1 MMRRLL
7 SDRQEEVFLE
17 KMPAPVPAPS
27 PEDRP
32 VIEFRD
38 VSIFFDDL
46 AHPVLDRIS
55 FKVYKG
61 EMRIILGPTGSG
73 KSTILRLTIGLL
85 RPDHGQ
91 IFLNGHEI
99 TAMSEDEILRLR
111 QRIGVV
117 FQEDALFTSLTVA
130 ENVAYR
136 LLEQGY
142 ALEDVEDEVRRTL
155 RLVGLEHAYGMMPSE
170 LSGGM
175 SRRTAIARALVGNP
189 ELILYD
195 SPLSGLDPVIGRRIS
210 RLAMRLRDLYN
221 VTSIWIT
228 QNMDEVRY
236 LASHFYER
244 TDEGKLLFRRESNR
258 FCLINTKILM
268 LAHGRVIFDGA
279 DELFWGSH
287 DPRIRQFLP

>member
-1 MMRRLL
+1 MRGWPTPDSQDEMKRPTPPP
-7 SDRQEEVFLE
+7 D
-17 KMPAPVPAPS
+17 
-27 PEDRP
+27 DRP
-32 VIEFRD
+32 VIEFRE
-38 VSIFFDDL
+38 VSIAFDD
-46 AHPVLDRIS
+46 PPRQVLDRVS

-85 RPDHGQ
+85 RPDEGQ
-91 IFLNGHEI
+91 IFVNGREI
-99 TAMSEDEILRLR
+99 TALPEEELLKLR
-111 QRIGVV
+111 QKIGVV

-142 ALEDVEDEVRRTL
+142 ALDDVDAEVRRTL
-155 RLVGLEHAYGMMPSE
+155 RLVGLEHAYGMMPNE

-175 SRRTAIARALVGNP
+175 SRRTAIARALVGDP
-189 ELILYD
+189 EIILYD
-195 SPLSGLDPVIGRRIS
+195 SPLAGLDPVIGRRIS
-210 RLAMRLRDLYN
+210 RLAMRLRDLRG
-221 VTSIWIT
+221 VTSLWIT

-244 TDEGKLLFRRESNR
+244 TADGRLLFRRESER

-268 LAHGRVIFDGA
+268 LAQGRVIFDGA
-279 DELFWGSH
+279 DELFWSAR
-287 DPRIRQFLP
+287 DPQIRQFLP

>member
-1 MMRRLL
+1 MMRSL
-7 SDRQEEVFLE
+7 FLGRHDIATE
-17 KMPAPVPAPS
+17 DTGSAGPPS
-27 PEDRP
+27 PLADRP
-32 VIEFRD
+32 VIEFRE
-38 VSIFFDDL
+38 VSISFDD
-46 AHPVLDRIS
+46 PPRRILDRIS

-85 RPDHGQ
+85 RPDEGQ
-91 IFLNGHEI
+91 IFLNGQEI
-99 TAMSEDEILRLR
+99 TAMTEEEILQLR

-142 ALEDVEDEVRRTL
+142 ALEDVEDDVRRTL

-175 SRRTAIARALVGNP
+175 SRRTAIARALVGDP
-189 ELILYD
+189 EIILYD

-210 RLAMRLRDLYN
+210 RLAMRLRDLHG
-221 VTSIWIT
+221 VTSMWIT

-244 TDEGKLLFRRESNR
+244 TTDGRLLFRREGDQ

-268 LAHGRVIFDGA
+268 LAEGHVIFDGA
-279 DELFWGSH
+279 DELFWNAR
-287 DPRIRQFLP
+287 DPHIRQFLP

>member
-1 MMRRLL
+1 MRSLFPGRHDIATEDTG
-7 SDRQEEVFLE
+7 SAG
-17 KMPAPVPAPS
+17 PPS
-27 PEDRP
+27 PLADHP
-32 VIEFRD
+32 VIEFRE
-38 VSIFFDDL
+38 VSISFDD
-46 AHPVLDRIS
+46 PPRRVLDRIS

-85 RPDHGQ
+85 RPDEGQ
-91 IFLNGHEI
+91 IFLNGQEI
-99 TAMSEDEILRLR
+99 TAMAEEEILKLR

-142 ALEDVEDEVRRTL
+142 ALEEVEDDVRRTL

-175 SRRTAIARALVGNP
+175 SRRTAIARALVGDP
-189 ELILYD
+189 EIILYD

-210 RLAMRLRDLYN
+210 RLAMRLRDLHG
-221 VTSIWIT
+221 VTSMWIT

-244 TDEGKLLFRRESNR
+244 TTDGRLLFRREGDR

-268 LAHGRVIFDGA
+268 LAEGRVIFDGA
-279 DELFWGSH
+279 DELFWNAR
-287 DPRIRQFLP
+287 DPHIRQFLP

>member
-7 SDRQEEVFLE
+7 PHRQEDALE
-17 KMPAPVPAPS
+17 TARAPALAPS

-38 VSIFFDDL
+38 VSIFFDDP

-55 FKVYKG
+55 FTVYRG
-61 EMRIILGPTGSG
+61 EMRILLGPTGSG

-91 IFLNGHEI
+91 IFLNGQEI
-99 TAMSEDEILRLR
+99 TAMSEDEILKLR

-117 FQEDALFTSLTVA
+117 FQEDALFTSLSVA

-142 ALEDVEDEVRRTL
+142 TLEDVEDEVRRTL

-210 RLAMRLRDLYN
+210 RLAMRLRDLHN
-221 VTSIWIT
+221 VTSLWIT

-244 TDEGKLLFRRESNR
+244 TPEGTLRFRRESDR

-279 DELFWGSH
+279 DELFWSSP

>member
-1 MMRRLL
+1 MMRSL
-7 SDRQEEVFLE
+7 FLGRHDIATQDTGSAG
-17 KMPAPVPAPS
+17 PPS
-27 PEDRP
+27 PLADRP
-32 VIEFRD
+32 VIEFRE
-38 VSIFFDDL
+38 VSISFDD
-46 AHPVLDRIS
+46 PPRRVLDRIS

-85 RPDHGQ
+85 RPDEGQ
-91 IFLNGHEI
+91 IFLNGQEI
-99 TAMSEDEILRLR
+99 TAMTEEEILQLR

-142 ALEDVEDEVRRTL
+142 ALEDVEDDVRRTL

-175 SRRTAIARALVGNP
+175 SRRTAIARALVGDP
-189 ELILYD
+189 EIILYD

-210 RLAMRLRDLYN
+210 RLAMRLRDLHG
-221 VTSIWIT
+221 VTSMWIT

-244 TDEGKLLFRRESNR
+244 TTDGRLLFRREGDQ

-268 LAHGRVIFDGA
+268 LAEGRVIFDGA
-279 DELFWGSH
+279 DELFWNAR
-287 DPRIRQFLP
+287 DPHIRQFLP

>member
-1 MMRRLL
+1 MMRSL
-7 SDRQEEVFLE
+7 SLGRHHTATEDTGAAG
-17 KMPAPVPAPS
+17 PPS
-27 PEDRP
+27 PLVDRP
-32 VIEFRD
+32 VIEFRE
-38 VSIFFDDL
+38 VSISFDD
-46 AHPVLDRIS
+46 PPRRVLDRIS
-55 FKVYKG
+55 FKVCKG
-61 EMRIILGPTGSG
+61 EMRILLGPTGSG

-85 RPDHGQ
+85 RPDEGQ
-91 IFLNGHEI
+91 IFLNGQEI
-99 TAMSEDEILRLR
+99 TAMTEEEILKLR

-142 ALEDVEDEVRRTL
+142 ALEDVEGEVRRTL

-210 RLAMRLRDLYN
+210 RLAMRLRDLHG
-221 VTSIWIT
+221 VTSMWIT

-244 TDEGKLLFRRESNR
+244 TTDGRLLFRREGDR

-268 LAHGRVIFDGA
+268 LAEGRVIFDGT
-279 DELFWGSH
+279 DELFWSAR
-287 DPRIRQFLP
+287 DPHIRQFLP

>member
-1 MMRRLL
+1 MRRGLIFDRREVEENVSQSSL
-7 SDRQEEVFLE
+7 S
-17 KMPAPVPAPS
+17 PAA
-27 PEDRP
+27 DQP

-38 VSIFFDDL
+38 VSLSFED
-46 AHPVLDRIS
+46 PPRKVLDRIS
-55 FKVYKG
+55 FRVYRG

-85 RPDHGQ
+85 RPDEGQ
-91 IFLNGHEI
+91 IFLNGREI
-99 TAMSEDEILRLR
+99 TAMREEEILGLR

-142 ALEDVEDEVRRTL
+142 ALDEVEEEVRRTL

-175 SRRTAIARALVGNP
+175 SRRTAIARALVGDP
-189 ELILYD
+189 EIILYD

-210 RLAMRLRDLYN
+210 RLAMRLRDLHR
-221 VTSIWIT
+221 VTSLWIT

-244 TDEGKLLFRRESNR
+244 TPEGKLLFRKESDR

-268 LAHGRVIFDGA
+268 LAEGRVIFDGA
-279 DELFWGSH
+279 DELFWNAR
-287 DPRIRQFLP
+287 DPQIRQFLP

>member
-1 MMRRLL
+1 MRRGLISDRREERENAPQSLL
-7 SDRQEEVFLE
+7 S
-17 KMPAPVPAPS
+17 PAA
-27 PEDRP
+27 DQP

-38 VSIFFDDL
+38 VSLSFED
-46 AHPVLDRIS
+46 PPRKVLDRIS
-55 FKVYKG
+55 FRVYRG

-85 RPDHGQ
+85 RPDEGQ
-91 IFLNGHEI
+91 IFLNGQEI
-99 TAMSEDEILRLR
+99 TAMREEEILGLR

-142 ALEDVEDEVRRTL
+142 ALDEVEEEVRRTL

-175 SRRTAIARALVGNP
+175 SRRTAIARALVGDP
-189 ELILYD
+189 EIILYD

-210 RLAMRLRDLYN
+210 RLAMRLRDLHG
-221 VTSIWIT
+221 VTSLWIT

-244 TDEGKLLFRRESNR
+244 TPTGKLLFRKESDR

-268 LAHGRVIFDGA
+268 LAEGRVIFDGA
-279 DELFWGSH
+279 DELFWNAR
-287 DPRIRQFLP
+287 DPQIRQFLP

>member
-1 MMRRLL
+1 MRSL
-7 SDRQEEVFLE
+7 FLGRHDIATE
-17 KMPAPVPAPS
+17 DTGSAGPPS
-27 PEDRP
+27 PLADRP
-32 VIEFRD
+32 VIEFRE
-38 VSIFFDDL
+38 VSISFDD
-46 AHPVLDRIS
+46 PPRRILDRIS

-85 RPDHGQ
+85 RPDEGQ
-91 IFLNGHEI
+91 IFLNGQEI
-99 TAMSEDEILRLR
+99 TAMTEEEILQLR

-142 ALEDVEDEVRRTL
+142 ALEDVEDDVRRTL

-175 SRRTAIARALVGNP
+175 SRRTAIARALVGDP
-189 ELILYD
+189 EIILYD

-210 RLAMRLRDLYN
+210 RLAMRLRDLHG
-221 VTSIWIT
+221 VTSMWIT

-244 TDEGKLLFRRESNR
+244 TTDGRLLFRREGDQ

-268 LAHGRVIFDGA
+268 LAEGHVIFDGA
-279 DELFWGSH
+279 DELFWNAR
-287 DPRIRQFLP
+287 DPHIRQFLP